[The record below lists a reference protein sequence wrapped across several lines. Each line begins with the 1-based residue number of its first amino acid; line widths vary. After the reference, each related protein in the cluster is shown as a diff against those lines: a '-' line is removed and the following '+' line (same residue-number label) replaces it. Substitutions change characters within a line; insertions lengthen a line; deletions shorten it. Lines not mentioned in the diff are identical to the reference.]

1 MAAEEKFNA
10 DGKEHR
16 CALEDHFKN
25 AKKEYKGSL
34 SFSGYML
41 GHDNKYLGFMGK
53 TYYAKPYGNDSS
65 NLYAALAPSTYWKRV
80 YYRPDLEKRFAQS
93 DDAKSKGGPSKSD
106 AKKVGGAS
114 SSSGHAAAGSNG
126 MQKSASDSALPAIQQ
141 PVAKTGYAK
150 IKAEMKDFV
159 EQSGKPKIA
168 ELQQGERLNF
178 FNTLGPK
185 YYMKAGGKNLQW
197 NVSRSTHR
205 SSPKE
210 VKWIISNYFRTDTL
224 DLLKTSGSSPAL

>member
-1 MAAEEKFNA
+1 MAAEEKFNL

-16 CALEDHFKN
+16 CAIEDHLN
-25 AKKEYKGSL
+25 SAKKEYKGSL
-34 SFSGYML
+34 NFSGYML

-65 NLYAALAPSTYWKRV
+65 NIYAALAPPTYWKRV
-80 YYRPDLEKRFAQS
+80 YYRPDLEKRFAQQQA
-93 DDAKSKGGPSKSD
+93 AKNGGSSSSSKEKPPSQP
-106 AKKVGGAS
+106 AS
-114 SSSGHAAAGSNG
+114 SSGLH
-126 MQKSASDSALPAIQQ
+126 KSASDSSLPL
-141 PVAKTGYAK
+141 TGYAK
-150 IKAEMKDFV
+150 IKSEMKDFV
-159 EQSGKPKIA
+159 EQGGKPKISQ
-168 ELQQGERLNF
+168 LSSGERLNF

-185 YYMKAGGKNLQW
+185 YHMKAGGKNLQW

-224 DLLKTSGSSPAL
+224 DLLNKSGSSPDLGA